1 VSGVTFHESG
11 DTFFSYAVLALEWEI
26 HITFHSDL
34 NPLTDKPNIYF
45 FTHLLQDSSQTVAL
59 SVQFAQ
65 ESSGSTMLSFHDAKK
80 LGWTAEVHSNGA
92 QVFHWEPYHY
102 HALKDLFCN
111 LGYSADK
118 VADFPVAQLID
129 ECLADSIDRLTRNF
143 TWRLSL

>member
-1 VSGVTFHESG
+1 VSEVTFHESG
-11 DTFFSYAVLALEWEI
+11 DTFFSYAVMALEWEI

-45 FTHLLQDSSQTVAL
+45 FTHLLQDSSQTVEL

-65 ESSGSTMLSFHDAKK
+65 ESSGSTMLSSHDAKQ
-80 LGWTAEVHSNGA
+80 LGWTAEIHSNRA
-92 QVFHWEPYHY
+92 VVFHWEPYHY

-118 VADFPVAQLID
+118 VADFPLTQLAD
-129 ECLADSIDRLTRNF
+129 ECLVDSIARLTSNF
-143 TWRLSL
+143 TSS